1 MHRLQK
7 IARALGPSVRRPDA
21 LERVEDSVAALA
33 REVAAAHDRVRS
45 LTGRLARA
53 RRAIEDE
60 SVRAEAD
67 AADRAAIAAVPR
79 ARLLSER
86 IRLEGGAARRLAV
99 RRHRIGAAVERPFS
113 RWLGVTRC
121 ASEDPVIRGLWD
133 HLLEAEAASGDVLR
147 GAPNTVLDVPRAT
160 VSTSPEDELLV
171 RLHDASPGARAAR
184 VDAGAHDVIAIPRFT
199 YDFPGGKLGNFGHWL
214 VDCLP
219 HVLALSAVCQ
229 DARFLL
235 PAPVRGFQRR
245 LLSLAGLTD
254 TQVLAWDGAPLD
266 AERLLILESDGRIGG
281 GRPLSSLL
289 QLRERVA
296 APAPAAAG
304 HRRLYVSRRDAPSGR
319 AWVSNEDDV
328 EALFRS
334 RGFDIL
340 VMSECPLDEQIRLFR
355 EAHIVAGISG
365 AGLSDIVFSNAGI
378 HVVVLLTDS
387 LMRWY
392 AKPGRGR
399 AKWAGAA
406 GTAATKLA
414 AFGDSPRF
422 YTHIA
427 AVCEQVCL
435 SFLGGD
441 RLPVDALGAFLDEVV
456 AEATP

>member
-1 MHRLQK
+1 MDRLQK
-7 IARALGPSVRRPDA
+7 IARTLRPSVRTPDA
-21 LERVEDSVAALA
+21 LDRVEESVAALA
-33 REVAAAHDRVRS
+33 REVAAAHDSVRS
-45 LTGRLARA
+45 LTGRLAQA
-53 RRAIEDE
+53 RRAIADE
-60 SVRAEAD
+60 TVRAEAD
-67 AADRAAIAAVPR
+67 AADRAAIAALPQ

-99 RRHRIGAAVERPFS
+99 RRHRVGAAVERPFS

-160 VSTSPEDELLV
+160 VSISSDDDLLV
-171 RLHDASPGARAAR
+171 RLHDDSPGARAVRA
-184 VDAGAHDVIAIPRFT
+184 DTGAHDIAIPRFT

-219 HVLALSAVCQ
+219 HVLALAAVRP

-254 TQVLAWDGAPLD
+254 AQVLAWDGTPLD
-266 AERLLILESDGRIGG
+266 ADRLLILESDGRIGG

-296 APAPAAAG
+296 APATAGAG
-304 HRRLYVSRRDAPSGR
+304 HRRIYVSRRDAPSGR
-319 AWVSNEDDV
+319 AWVSNERDV

-334 RGFDIL
+334 RGFDVL

-355 EAHIVAGISG
+355 DARLVAGISG

-399 AKWAGAA
+399 AKWAGPAGAA
-406 GTAATKLA
+406 STKLA

-422 YTHIA
+422 YAHIA
-427 AVCEQVCL
+427 AACEQVSH

-441 RLPVDALGAFLDEVV
+441 RLPVDALGVFLDEVLAV
-456 AEATP
+456 ASP